1 MTAKRRRHTTM
12 LNFFKKKPALDSYA
26 GLGLDFHSHLL
37 PGLDDGAQTIED
49 TLSLIRQMQELGFP
63 RIVTTPH
70 IYWELYPNTRDR
82 ILEKLDEVRA
92 ALRENHIEVELDAAA
107 EYFLDE
113 HFESLLKS
121 NEPLLCVF
129 GRCVLVETSFLAP
142 HPQLEEYLFAMRMKG
157 YTPILAHPERYAFLH
172 HDFDQYERFL
182 DMGCRFQ
189 VNLLSLT
196 ELYGRPVQKT
206 TEKLL
211 ALEMIDYFCTDLH
224 HQAHAD
230 SLRGAL
236 KHKNVSKAIE
246 YFKAR
251 LS

>member
-1 MTAKRRRHTTM
+1 M
-12 LNFFKKKPALDSYA
+12 LNFFRKNILPDSYA
-26 GLGLDFHSHLL
+26 VLGLDFHSHLL

-49 TLSLIRQMQELGFP
+49 TLSLVRQMQEMGFS

-70 IYWELYPNTRDR
+70 IYRELYPNTRDR

-92 ALRENHIEVELDAAA
+92 ALRENHIEIELGAAA

-113 HFESLLKS
+113 HFESLLNAK
-121 NEPLLCVF
+121 EPLLCVF
-129 GRCVLVETSFLAP
+129 DRCVLVETSFLAP
-142 HPQLEEYLFAMRMKG
+142 HPQLEEYLFSMRMKG

-172 HDFDQYERFL
+172 HDFDQYERLL

-206 TEKLL
+206 AEKLL
-211 ALEMIDYFCTDLH
+211 AQEMIDYFCTDLH

-230 SLRGAL
+230 NLRGAL
-236 KHKNVSKAIE
+236 KHKNVGKAIN
-246 YFKAR
+246 YFKDR
-251 LS
+251 LSGKEA